1 MNDTGRKRAVSVDDW
16 FGKRKGLHSS
26 VFCWKRAAL
35 RAKYSLVAPT
45 KSSSVRLKDIAEQ
58 LNVSVSTVSRALGK
72 DTSNLVAP
80 ELRKK
85 IHELALQAHYVPH
98 PAAQLMRKPNV
109 HLITVLLPLESG
121 TFLSDYYGAVLSGVI
136 SASRDWGTET
146 RVALIDRKEA
156 DIVDQMQRVAMGAGG
171 LLYMAM
177 PLDAMELA
185 KLESFGRTV
194 VVMSGSLPPG
204 LDLSAIHV
212 STVGTDNFAGAYE
225 ITKELLRLGHRQ
237 IGLINGPST
246 ARTACEREEGF
257 LMAMKEHRGVIDPRA
272 MIRGEFSTDAGMQAW
287 QQFKQC
293 SPRPT
298 ALVCGNDEIAFGVL
312 EALAIDKVDCPG
324 EISVVGFDDS
334 RWAVRVTP
342 KLTTARQ
349 PMAQLGRAAT
359 ELLVRRLQ
367 GDGAPEADHLVFPME
382 IVNRQ
387 STAPPDKP

>member
-1 MNDTGRKRAVSVDDW
+1 M
-16 FGKRKGLHSS
+16 
-26 VFCWKRAAL
+26 
-35 RAKYSLVAPT
+35 APT
-45 KSSSVRLKDIAEQ
+45 KSSSVRLKDIAER
-58 LNVSVSTVSRALGK
+58 LKVSVSTVSRALGK
-72 DTSNLVAP
+72 DTSSLVAP
-80 ELRKK
+80 ELRRK

-98 PAAQLMRKPNV
+98 PAAQLMRKPNI

-146 RVALIDRKEA
+146 RVALLDRKEA
-156 DIVDQMQRVAMGAGG
+156 DIVEQLQRVAMGAGG

-177 PLDAMELA
+177 PLDAEELA

-204 LDLSAIHV
+204 LELSAIRV
-212 STVGTDNFAGAYE
+212 NTVGSDNFAGAYE
-225 ITKELLRLGHRQ
+225 ITKELLRLGHRR
-237 IGLINGPST
+237 IGLINGPGT

-257 LMAMKEHRGVIDPRA
+257 LKAMKDHRGVIDPQA
-272 MIRGEFSTDAGMQAW
+272 MVRGEFSTDAGMQGW
-287 QQFKQC
+287 HHIKQR
-293 SPRPT
+293 SQRPT

-312 EALAIDKVDCPG
+312 EALAQEKVDCPG
-324 EISVVGFDDS
+324 QISVVGFDDS

-359 ELLVRRLQ
+359 ELLVKRLQ
-367 GDGAPEADHLVFPME
+367 GNGGAEMDHLVFPME

-387 STAPPDKP
+387 SVAPPGRP

>member
-1 MNDTGRKRAVSVDDW
+1 MIGSASAKASTVAYLGWKPMAVRAEYW
-16 FGKRKGLHSS
+16 P
-26 VFCWKRAAL
+26 
-35 RAKYSLVAPT
+35 VAPT
-45 KSSSVRLKDIAEQ
+45 KSSSVRLKDIAEK
-58 LNVSVSTVSRALGK
+58 LKVAVSTVSRALGK
-72 DTSNLVAP
+72 DTSSLVAP

-85 IHELALQAHYVPH
+85 IHDLALQAHYVPH

-121 TFLSDYYGAVLSGVI
+121 IFLSDYYGAMLSGVI

-156 DIVDQMQRVAMGAGG
+156 DIVEQMQRVAMGAGG

-177 PLDAMELA
+177 PLDAGELV

-194 VVMSGSLPPG
+194 VVMNGSLPPG
-204 LDLSAIHV
+204 LDLSTIRV
-212 STVGTDNFAGAYE
+212 NTVGSDNFTGAYE
-225 ITKELLRLGHRQ
+225 ITRELLRLGHRR
-237 IGLINGPST
+237 IGLINGPAT
-246 ARTACEREEGF
+246 ARSACEREQGF
-257 LMAMKEHRGVIDPRA
+257 LKAMKEHRGVIDSQA
-272 MIRGEFSTDAGMQAW
+272 MIRGGFTEDTGMQGW
-287 QQFKQC
+287 QQVKQC
-293 SPRPT
+293 SARPT

-312 EALAIDKVDCPG
+312 EALAKEKVDCPG
-324 EISVVGFDDS
+324 QISVVGFDDS

-367 GDGAPEADHLVFPME
+367 GAAETEVDHLVFPVE

-387 STAPPDKP
+387 STAPPNKP